1 MVVGVSILPALT
13 RGIIVLARGPI
24 FRCSLL
30 STIKNVSWIMITW
43 MLNRLFPVKELD
55 HNTVPRETWLQ
66 ETLASVYPGSR
77 ILDAGAGELGK
88 KKYCS
93 HLTYVSQDFGQ
104 YSGEGDGK
112 GLQTGQWD
120 QSKLDII
127 SDIALI
133 PEPDASFDAIL
144 CVEVF
149 EHLPNPFLALQEF
162 SRLCKPGGKLI
173 LTAPFC
179 AFTHFAPYF
188 YHTGFSPYWY
198 KTHLPAY
205 GFEIEELTSNGNFS
219 TYLMQEVGRIPDIA
233 SRYAGVT
240 PTLFE
245 RFGLH
250 LVRSLLSRMIAMD
263 TSSQEF
269 TCFGYHVVA
278 YKRG

>member
-1 MVVGVSILPALT
+1 MLPSFAIT
-13 RGIIVLARGPI
+13 DGS
-24 FRCSLL
+24 F
-30 STIKNVSWIMITW
+30 NVKQRESW
-43 MLNRLFPVKELD
+43 
-55 HNTVPRETWLQ
+55 
-66 ETLASVYPGSR
+66 LASHLGAIHPGSR
-77 ILDAGAGELGK
+77 ILDAGAGELDK

-104 YSGEGDGK
+104 YSGKGDGK

-120 QSKLDII
+120 QSQLDIV
-127 SDIALI
+127 SDISAI

-198 KTHLPAY
+198 QTHLHAY
-205 GFEIEELTSNGNFS
+205 GFEIEELTPNGNFS

-233 SRYAGVT
+233 SRYTDVT

-245 RFGLH
+245 RLGLH
-250 LVRSLLSRMIAMD
+250 LVKSLLSRMIAVD
-263 TSSQEF
+263 KSSQEF

-278 YKRG
+278 RKRS